1 MTNYDMGQGGFKN
14 AVFCMTY
21 FLINL
26 LCLKTRT
33 FNAFNGE
40 WRKEKER
47 NFGKLKEYEDMK

>member
-1 MTNYDMGQGGFKN
+1 
-14 AVFCMTY
+14 MTY

-33 FNAFNGE
+33 FNVFNGK

-47 NFGKLKEYEDMK
+47 NFGKLKEYKDMK

>member
-1 MTNYDMGQGGFKN
+1 MGQGGLKN

-33 FNAFNGE
+33 FNVFNGKQ
-40 WRKEKER
+40 RKEKER